1 MATPGRIERRLV
13 AILAPDVADYGR
25 LMGADE
31 AARAAPVA
39 PDRRPDK
46 GSYIG
51 RILKTTGDGLPE
63 SGESG
68 GKGSNNPPDREPLA
82 VTVPSFIGM
91 KLPRV
96 GK

>member
-1 MATPGRIERRLV
+1 M
-13 AILAPDVADYGR
+13 
-25 LMGADE
+25 
-31 AARAAPVA
+31 
-39 PDRRPDK
+39 RPRGLLRWYPIAVPIN
-46 GSYIG
+46 GSYTG
-51 RILKTTGDGLPE
+51 RILKATGDGLPE